1 MVTKERIYII
11 MGVSGCGKSTLG
23 RALAERLELPFFDG
37 DDFHPPE
44 NIEKMSGGLPLD
56 DSDREGWLSRLNELS
71 LQHKSKGAVIACS
84 ALKERYRKRL
94 GAGLEGSITWVYLHG
109 NYQTILE
116 RIRGRESHFMPSAL
130 LKSQFETLEPPQ
142 YGLHIPV
149 SLPVAA
155 AVLKIQEYVKQ
166 L

>member
-84 ALKERYRKRL
+84 ALKERYRK
-94 GAGLEGSITWVYLHG
+94 
-109 NYQTILE
+109 Q
-116 RIRGRESHFMPSAL
+116 
-130 LKSQFETLEPPQ
+130 
-142 YGLHIPV
+142 
-149 SLPVAA
+149 
-155 AVLKIQEYVKQ
+155 
-166 L
+166 